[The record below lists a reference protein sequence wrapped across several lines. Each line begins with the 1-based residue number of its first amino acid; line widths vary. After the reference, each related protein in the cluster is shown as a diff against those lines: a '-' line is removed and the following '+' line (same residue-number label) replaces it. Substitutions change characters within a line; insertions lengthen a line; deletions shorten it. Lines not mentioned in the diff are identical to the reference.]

1 VPYSIANLLDIAAV
15 FYWYMSHANMF
26 SANTI
31 RNRLRSYHNYK
42 IWSRLEV
49 VARKSSCDSGQAMEK
64 NMQERWLG
72 NYNLTREQLDTME
85 RCSQGEELNDVLVS
99 MGLRWDGNA
108 RRMVALQ

>member
-1 VPYSIANLLDIAAV
+1 MPYSIANLLDIAAV

-64 NMQERWLG
+64 KHAGALARQL
-72 NYNLTREQLDTME
+72 QLDA
-85 RCSQGEELNDVLVS
+85 GAV
-99 MGLRWDGNA
+99 
-108 RRMVALQ
+108 